1 MTQQVINVGAA
12 PNDGLGDP
20 LRTAFTKTNANFTE
34 LYAGVGASG
43 ISNGTSNV
51 KVLANSSVLVS
62 VANTANVV
70 SISSSSVTATVG
82 VLSSSNTAGIG
93 YSTGAGGTVTQL
105 TDKSTGVTLNS
116 ACGQITM
123 NNATLNAGAAV
134 SFTLTNSTIAAGD
147 ILVMNHVSGGT
158 SAAYNINPQCGAGN
172 AVITVRNV
180 TAGNLGEAIVL
191 GFAVVKA
198 VTS

>member
-1 MTQQVINVGAA
+1 MTQQVINVGAT

-70 SISSSSVTATVG
+70 SISSSSVTSTVG
-82 VLSSSNTAGIG
+82 VLSTSNTAGIG

-105 TDKSTGVTLNS
+105 TNKSTGVTLN
-116 ACGQITM
+116 ATCGQITM
-123 NNATLNAGAAV
+123 NNATLDPSTQAT
-134 SFTLTNSTIAAGD
+134 FTLTNSAIAATD
-147 ILVMNHVSGGT
+147 LLVITQVTGIPG
-158 SAAYNINPQCGAGN
+158 AYTLTPQCGAGN
-172 AVITVRNV
+172 AVITVRNI
-180 TAGNLGEAIVL
+180 TPAPLAEAIVL
-191 GFAVVKA
+191 RFAVIKA